1 MHRGRKRTGAN
12 RKRMGANRNI
22 PERGGEERR
31 GGKKNTSVILEKGLV
46 RFGESEDK
54 FGPKSL

>member
-1 MHRGRKRTGAN
+1 MHRGRKRT
-12 RKRMGANRNI
+12 GANRNI
-22 PERGGEERR
+22 PERGGEEGR

-54 FGPKSL
+54 FGPKGL